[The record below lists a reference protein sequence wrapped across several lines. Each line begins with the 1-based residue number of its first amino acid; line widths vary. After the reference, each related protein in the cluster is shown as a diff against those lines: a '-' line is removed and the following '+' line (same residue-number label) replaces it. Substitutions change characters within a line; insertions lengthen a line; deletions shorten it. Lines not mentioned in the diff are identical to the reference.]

1 MSVSSRRSGAVLHIT
16 FDRPEARNA
25 MTWCMYDQLSAALQ
39 ALKREPD
46 VRMVVLRGAGG
57 HFIAGTDIGQFAAF
71 ESSEDGIEYERRLE
85 SIVAHLEALP
95 IPTLAVIEGSA
106 MGGGLAIA
114 AACDLR
120 LCTPN
125 ARFGVPIART
135 VGNTLSLANHARLV
149 AYFGAARTKAMIMT
163 ATPLGAVEAR
173 GCGFVYDVV
182 LPEALD
188 ERVDDLVRQVTS
200 LAPVTLRAT
209 KALVARA
216 LKAMRAGEDDAIL
229 REVYGSRD
237 FQEGAAAFTEKRDP
251 RWEGR

>member
-1 MSVSSRRSGAVLHIT
+1 
-16 FDRPEARNA
+16 
-25 MTWCMYDQLSAALQ
+25 MTWSMYDQLSAALQ
-39 ALKREPD
+39 SLKREHD

-57 HFIAGTDIGQFAAF
+57 HFIAGTDIAQFASF
-71 ESSEDGIEYERRLE
+71 ETSEDGLDYERRLE

-95 IPTLAVIEGSA
+95 VPTLAVIEGSA

-135 VGNTLSLANHARLV
+135 VGNTLSLANVARLV
-149 AYFGAARTKAMIMT
+149 AHFGVARTKAMIMT
-163 ATPLGAVEAR
+163 ATPVGAVEAR
-173 GCGFVYDVV
+173 ACSFVYDVV

-188 ERVDDLVRQVTS
+188 SRVEELVRQVTS

-209 KALVARA
+209 KTLVARA
-216 LKAMRAGEDDAIL
+216 LKALRASDDDSVL

-237 FQEGAAAFTEKRDP
+237 FQEGVAAFTEKRDP